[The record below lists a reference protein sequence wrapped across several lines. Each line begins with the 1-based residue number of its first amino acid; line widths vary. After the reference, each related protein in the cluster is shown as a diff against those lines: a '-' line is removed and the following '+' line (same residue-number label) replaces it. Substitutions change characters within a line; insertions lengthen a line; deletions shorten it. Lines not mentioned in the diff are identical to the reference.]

1 MGLFENQQL
10 KQNQS
15 NFQRNQMLS
24 ISKLPLISSLVVV
37 MAVPAL
43 AGVTVNSPYNNAQV
57 GSPFTLSADA
67 STCSSKTVTAM
78 GYSLDSSSETTIV
91 DKTSIELSVQA
102 SAGSHTLHVKA
113 WGEGGVS
120 CVTDVAVTVTGS
132 VATVPSDTASVSS
145 IQTMGNWKD
154 SNDSGV
160 GGGVASG
167 SMSLVNSPSRS
178 GNARKFV
185 STSSNYGGERYDV
198 SFGDDTDSLNFLYDA
213 WVYLPG
219 PSNNIAN
226 LEMDMNQTMANG
238 QTVIFG
244 FQCDGWNGTWD
255 YTENAGSPSK
265 PVDKWIKSKQGCN
278 PHSWATNTW
287 HHVQV
292 SYSRTT
298 SGEVTY
304 KSVTLDGNLQ
314 EINAT
319 VNSAFA
325 LHWGPTL
332 LTNLQV
338 DGATSGKSTSTV
350 YLDELT
356 ISRW

>member
-1 MGLFENQQL
+1 MQF
-10 KQNQS
+10 
-15 NFQRNQMLS
+15 M
-24 ISKLPLISSLVVV
+24 SKLPLISSLIVV

-43 AGVTVNSPYNNAQV
+43 AGVTVNSPSNGAVV
-57 GSPFTLSADA
+57 GSPFTLTADA
-67 STCSSKTVTAM
+67 SSCSSQNVSAM
-78 GYSLDSSSETTIV
+78 GYSLDSSSDTTTINATTV
-91 DKTSIELSVQA
+91 STSVQA
-102 SAGSHTLHVKA
+102 AAGAHTLHVKA
-113 WGEGGVS
+113 WGDKGAS
-120 CVTDVAVTVTGS
+120 CVTDVAITVTGS
-132 VATVPSDTASVSS
+132 GVSEPSDTTSVSS
-145 IQTMGNWKD
+145 IQALGNWKD
-154 SNDSGV
+154 SNDSAT

-167 SMSLVNSPSRS
+167 WMSLINSPSRS

-185 STSSNYGGERYDV
+185 STSANYGGERYNV
-198 SFGDDTDSLNFLYDA
+198 SFGDDTESLNFLYDG
-213 WVYLPG
+213 WIYI
-219 PSNNIAN
+219 PSPSSTIAN

-238 QTVIFG
+238 QTAIFG

-265 PVDKWIKSKQGCN
+265 PVDKWIHSKQGCN
-278 PHSWATNTW
+278 PRSWSTNTW

-319 VNSAFA
+319 VPSAFA
-325 LHWGPTL
+325 LGWGPTL
-332 LTNLQV
+332 LTNFQV
-338 DGATSGKSTSTV
+338 DSATSGKSSSTV